1 MPKQGTT
8 QPVLFKYEY
17 NKYGRY
23 NLQESFE
30 MPFESTTKELMNVQH
45 EKTITLQT
53 EYGMFKMKD
62 DETIC
67 EMLEKF
73 QTIKNGFWNGVL

>member
-1 MPKQGTT
+1 
-8 QPVLFKYEY
+8 
-17 NKYGRY
+17 
-23 NLQESFE
+23 